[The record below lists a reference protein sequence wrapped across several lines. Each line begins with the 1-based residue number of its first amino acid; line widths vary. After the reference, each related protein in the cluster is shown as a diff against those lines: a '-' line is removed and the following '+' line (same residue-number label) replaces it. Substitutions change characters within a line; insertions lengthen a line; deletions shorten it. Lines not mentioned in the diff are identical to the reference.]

1 MMEITTMPV
10 PRSRSA
16 FQSSPVVPSPST
28 VAFAQQ
34 LVHQLGDD
42 GARFVL
48 LDRETSKTTEIDE
61 TIYRLFHQLLVDLA
75 QNRAV
80 SIIPVDHELT
90 THQAAAMLNVSRP
103 FVISLLDKGLIQY
116 RMVGTH
122 RRIRLEDLL
131 AYKERLQEESDKA
144 MQELA
149 ELAQKHNLGY

>member
-1 MMEITTMPV
+1 MSAS
-10 PRSRSA
+10 RSRSA
-16 FQSSPVVPSPST
+16 FHNSPVVPSPST

-48 LDRETSKTTEIDE
+48 LDRETNKTTEIDE

-75 QNRAV
+75 QSRAV
-80 SIIPVDHELT
+80 SILPVDHELT

-103 FVISLLDKGLIQY
+103 YVIGLLEHGLIPF

-131 AYKERLQEESDKA
+131 AYREHIQAESDKA
-144 MQELA
+144 MDELA
-149 ELAQKHNLGY
+149 LQAQKHNLGY